1 MATPDELR
9 MAQIEKEKADQRFW
23 KIVQEAHKEQTEGH
37 EKMAVTARAI
47 AAAGRAMA
55 AKAEARVARAD
66 DRIACLERGEA
77 LSEEVGKSA
86 EYASAI
92 RAFSSHEEH
101 ETRRVTRLRRKR
113 GRPKEKKHRQALLV
127 ALYFMRNYYKR
138 CLSVRSVA
146 GEIYETVDIQSKH
159 SDSGGYKSY
168 KSPEAL
174 QEDLRL
180 GCALNDEQMIA
191 QMAYALVWWRK
202 THIDPKSGFSSGG
215 IPYLKITPRNPLKL
229 IRWIDAFLAAEG
241 LSVSAAS

>member
-1 MATPDELR
+1 VGARSQINARIPMATPDELR

-47 AAAGRAMA
+47 AADGRAMA

-113 GRPKEKKHRQALLV
+113 GRPKEKKHRR
-127 ALYFMRNYYKR
+127 LYWSPCISCETITNDV
-138 CLSVRSVA
+138 SRSVA
-146 GEIYETVDIQSKH
+146 
-159 SDSGGYKSY
+159 
-168 KSPEAL
+168 SPERFTKQSISNRNIAIP
-174 QEDLRL
+174 EDTKAISR
-180 GCALNDEQMIA
+180 
-191 QMAYALVWWRK
+191 
-202 THIDPKSGFSSGG
+202 
-215 IPYLKITPRNPLKL
+215 PRRSKRIFAWGARSMMN
-229 IRWIDAFLAAEG
+229 R
-241 LSVSAAS
+241 